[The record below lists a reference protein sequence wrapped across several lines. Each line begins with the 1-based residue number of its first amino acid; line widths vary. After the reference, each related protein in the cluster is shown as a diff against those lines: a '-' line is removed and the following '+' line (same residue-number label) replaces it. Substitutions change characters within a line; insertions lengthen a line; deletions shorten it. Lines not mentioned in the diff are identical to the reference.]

1 MNHETAKYWIEA
13 AITLALVAFPFAV
26 LIFRKATKSQGI
38 SRGTVRFSGTV
49 MLPLALVLLGL
60 EEVIDKGVV
69 GALIGT
75 IAGYLLSTE
84 DTDEDKDPRVRK
96 KSAKDGQ
103 KDAGGAEVPKGP
115 SGQATAEEERDS
127 KNA

>member
-1 MNHETAKYWIEA
+1 MDKANLKYLIEGA
-13 AITLALVAFPFAV
+13 VTLALVLFPFAV
-26 LIFRKATKSQGI
+26 LFFRKVTKSQGI

-49 MLPLALVLLGL
+49 MLPLVLVLLGL

-75 IAGYLLSTE
+75 IAGYLLSSE
-84 DTDEDKDPRVRK
+84 DTEEDRDPKARK
-96 KSAKDGQ
+96 KPAKDDL
-103 KDAGGAEVPKGP
+103 KDAGRGDSSNKPADEATAGAE
-115 SGQATAEEERDS
+115 QES

>member
-1 MNHETAKYWIEA
+1 VKYWIEA
-13 AITLALVAFPFAV
+13 AITSALVLFPFAV
-26 LIFRKATKSQGI
+26 LLFRKATKSPGI
-38 SRGTVRFSGTV
+38 SRGTVRFSGTI

-75 IAGYLLSTE
+75 MAGYLLSTE
-84 DTDEDKDPRVRK
+84 DTAEDRDPKARK
-96 KSAKDGQ
+96 KTAKDDLN
-103 KDAGGAEVPKGP
+103 DASRGDSSNKPADEATAGAER
-115 SGQATAEEERDS
+115 ES

>member
-1 MNHETAKYWIEA
+1 MKDGTWKYALEG

-26 LIFRKATKSQGI
+26 LWFRAATKSQGI
-38 SRGTVRFSGTV
+38 SRGTVRFSGTI

-75 IAGYLLSTE
+75 MAGYLLSTE
-84 DTDEDKDPRVRK
+84 DTAEDKDPKPRK
-96 KSAKDGQ
+96 KSSKDDL
-103 KDAGGAEVPKGP
+103 KDAGGRDSAKKPAEE
-115 SGQATAEEERDS
+115 ATAGSERES